1 MDLMFR
7 LYEGL
12 ERLGPGSAASTARA
26 LALAGALPAG
36 ARILDIGCGT
46 GAQTLDLL
54 RQCDCHVTA
63 VDMHQPFLDSLMARA
78 GGAGL
83 ASRVRTLCA
92 DMNALELPDG
102 AYDVLWSEGA
112 IYHMGFDVG
121 LTQWRRLLRPEG
133 VLVVSEMSWF
143 VDSPPQDALDFW
155 REGYPQMRH
164 ENANAEAMERHGYE
178 LLGSF
183 RLPVADWWDVYYAD
197 LTVRLEAFETLY
209 GSTEEGRAI
218 IDEQRREF
226 DVMRR
231 GGDSCGYVFYVAR
244 KHGQGVC

>member
-1 MDLMFR
+1 MNLMFR

-12 ERLGPGSAASTARA
+12 DRLGPGSADSTARA
-26 LALAGALPAG
+26 LALAGTLPAG

-63 VDMHQPFLDSLMARA
+63 VDMHQPFLDFLQERA
-78 GGAGL
+78 EVAGV

-92 DMNALELPDG
+92 DMNTLPLPDG

-112 IYHMGFDVG
+112 IYQMGFDAG
-121 LTQWRRLLRPEG
+121 LKQWRRLLRPEG
-133 VLVVSEMSWF
+133 VLSVSEMSWF
-143 VDSPPQDALDFW
+143 VDSPPAEVVDFW
-155 REGYPQMRH
+155 GAAYPQMRD
-164 ENANAEAMERHGYE
+164 ENANAEAIRRQGYE

-197 LTVRLEAFETLY
+197 LTARLEVFEMQY
-209 GSTEEGRAI
+209 GATDEGRAI
-218 IDEQRREF
+218 VDEQRREF

-231 GGDSCGYVFYVAR
+231 FGDTCGYTFYVAR
-244 KHGQGVC
+244 KHY